1 MGSKR
6 YLCMEPLQ
14 IMKIEYQIIAFGPAQ
29 MREKEFALPWS
40 GWIAADGT
48 SVALYDY
55 KIKDRKLQVI
65 AIRHWLP
72 SLKSNLN
79 AWLEY
84 RPGVCADYQ
93 YQLTGLLQNADSNP
107 DFQAAIHGE
116 TGKRA
121 SNSGKL
127 NQLHKWRNPD
137 SGNSGSITLFRRFQM
152 GKSECVEVRITID
165 SPGESVIDE
174 FESFCR
180 NDNGKWIAAPVSVGN
195 K

>member
-1 MGSKR
+1 M
-6 YLCMEPLQ
+6 
-14 IMKIEYQIIAFGPAQ
+14 
-29 MREKEFALPWS
+29 
-40 GWIAADGT
+40 
-48 SVALYDY
+48 ALYDY

-107 DFQAAIHGE
+107 DYLAAIRGE

-165 SPGESVIDE
+165 SPGKSVIDE